1 MNLKTL
7 CLLQEDG
14 IFDKSMWYFCSSSM
28 MELAV
33 LASRPV
39 VGSSRNRREG
49 EVMSSIPMLHL
60 FFSPPETPRKNIVP
74 IWEKT
79 SPYKVPSVW
88 KDTYCNY
95 HHTVYTDIAPNPIVV
110 VLEIVFVWLKRMTL
124 TQFFHTLKDD
134 VLFIPTKQINFDI
147 PLQEAEV
154 YYLSVCAIF
163 EAELLDDGLHPHLSV
178 RWGIL
183 LSWQTK
189 IGRECQVLP
198 YGQST
203 HQNVILKD
211 KQKEMMYDFTTL
223 AYNYLAINIQN
234 MLCKIQHYTHLR
246 SKVCVQ

>member
-1 MNLKTL
+1 MVYLIRACGTSAAVPWWSWQCWRPGL
-7 CLLQEDG
+7 WWAHPG
-14 IFDKSMWYFCSSSM
+14 IGERGRWWAPYRCCTSSS
-28 MELAV
+28 
-33 LASRPV
+33 
-39 VGSSRNRREG
+39 
-49 EVMSSIPMLHL
+49 LHQ
-60 FFSPPETPRKNIVP
+60 KHHA
-74 IWEKT
+74 KT
-79 SPYKVPSVW
+79 SSLSVR
-88 KDTYCNY
+88 KQAHIKSLQYGRT
-95 HHTVYTDIAPNPIVV
+95 HTVTTITQYIVPNPIVV

-211 KQKEMMYDFTTL
+211 KQKEITL
-223 AYNYLAINIQN
+223 ASNYLAINIQN
-234 MLCKIQHYTHLR
+234 MLCKIHHYTHLR